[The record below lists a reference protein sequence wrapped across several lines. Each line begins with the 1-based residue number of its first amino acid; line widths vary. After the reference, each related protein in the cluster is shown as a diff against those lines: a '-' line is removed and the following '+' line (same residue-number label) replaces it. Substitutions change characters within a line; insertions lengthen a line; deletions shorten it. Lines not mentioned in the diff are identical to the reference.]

1 MRPARSIRGFTLAE
15 VLVVIALLGIVAVA
29 AIPILRTPAPAKLDA
44 AATEVGN
51 VLRFV
56 VSETSRSGTYLF
68 VDASTD
74 GRLRVLNSNA
84 SGALL
89 GNATDPLT
97 KAALQVDTS
106 APPWSGDVT
115 MSASFL
121 QGGNAYK
128 QLLVGP
134 GAQLVVYDGGV
145 SRGALQPASGITVS
159 LGAASATVTLE
170 TTGRVALP

>member
-1 MRPARSIRGFTLAE
+1 MRPARSTRGFTLVE

-29 AIPILRTPAPAKLDA
+29 AIPVLRTPAPAKLDA

-84 SGALL
+84 SGAML
-89 GNATDPLT
+89 GDAADPLT
-97 KAALQVDTS
+97 KATLQVDTS

-134 GAQLVVYDGGV
+134 GAQLVVFDGGV
-145 SRGALQPASGITVS
+145 SRGALQSGSGITVS
-159 LGAASATVTLE
+159 LAGASATVAVE
-170 TTGRVALP
+170 TTGRITFP

>member
-1 MRPARSIRGFTLAE
+1 LKPAQATRGFTLVEA
-15 VLVVIALLGIVAVA
+15 LVVIALLGIVAMA
-29 AIPILRTPAPAKLDA
+29 TIPVLRSPAPAKLDA

-56 VSETSRSGTYLF
+56 VSEASRSGTYLF
-68 VDASTD
+68 VDGSTD

-97 KAALQVDTS
+97 KAALQVDTA

-121 QGGNAYK
+121 QGSNAYK

-134 GAQLVVYDGGV
+134 GAQLVVFDGGV
-145 SRGALQPASGITVS
+145 SRGAMQSGSGITVS
-159 LGAASATVTLE
+159 LGGASATVGLE
-170 TTGRVALP
+170 TTGRVTLP